1 MNVTIEQPNERI
13 LYYRLRLPD
22 RGVRL
27 DYTINLDRYIL
38 SINGE
43 VNCSY
48 KWVETKESF
57 IDLLKRCDKWYII
70 NKLSDRVLD
79 IEKSVEETVEKLR
92 DYLEVTDYDEQL
104 ELKEIEDELYN
115 YQTKDAFYLN
125 AVERIGYHYGLT
137 ESEIYDDKL
146 IQIYEKYPY
155 WIETA
160 VDLFIEHIVPLL
172 VDPVLLLGEIYE

>member
-1 MNVTIEQPNERI
+1 MNVTIEQPNEII

-79 IEKSVEETVEKLR
+79 IEKSVEETIEKIRDFVEP
-92 DYLEVTDYDEQL
+92 DDTY
-104 ELKEIEDELYN
+104 ELKELEDELYN
-115 YQTKDAFYLN
+115 YQAKDSFYLN
-125 AVERIGYHYGLT
+125 AVNRLQYHYGLT
-137 ESEIYDDKL
+137 ESEIYEDKL

-155 WIETA
+155 WVETA

-172 VDPVLLLGEIYE
+172 GDKNE

>member
-1 MNVTIEQPNERI
+1 MNITIEQPNERI

-27 DYTINLDRYIL
+27 DYTINLDKYIL

-57 IDLLKRCDKWYII
+57 IDLLKRCNKWYII

-79 IEKSVEETVEKLR
+79 IEKSVKETIEKIKDFVEPDDTYELNE
-92 DYLEVTDYDEQL
+92 LEG
-104 ELKEIEDELYN
+104 ELYN

-125 AVERIGYHYGLT
+125 AVERLGYYYELT
-137 ESEIYDDKL
+137 EGEIYDYKL
-146 IQIYEKYPY
+146 IQIHEKYPY
-155 WIETA
+155 WVETA

-172 VDPVLLLGEIYE
+172 GDKYE